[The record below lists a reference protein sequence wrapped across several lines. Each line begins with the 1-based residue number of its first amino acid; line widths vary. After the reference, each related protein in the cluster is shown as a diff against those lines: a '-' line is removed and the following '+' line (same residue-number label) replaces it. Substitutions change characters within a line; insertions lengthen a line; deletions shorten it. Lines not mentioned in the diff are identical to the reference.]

1 MQVITNLFVS
11 VFSSQAKRVSPEKK
25 IQGLVYLVRDKI
37 GAVSLKRVIDK
48 AKCEIK
54 RRETALTNRQ

>member
-25 IQGLVYLVRDKI
+25 MQGLVYLVRDKI
-37 GAVSLKRVIDK
+37 GAVSLKGLIDK
-48 AKCEIK
+48 AKC
-54 RRETALTNRQ
+54 